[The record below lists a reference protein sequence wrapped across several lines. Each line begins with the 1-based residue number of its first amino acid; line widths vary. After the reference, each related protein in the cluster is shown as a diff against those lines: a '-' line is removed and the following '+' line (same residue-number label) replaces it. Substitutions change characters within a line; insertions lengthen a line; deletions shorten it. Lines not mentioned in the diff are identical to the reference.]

1 MIIYVTFSASVAQ
14 TVAVSVIGYPVQLK
28 CTMLYPLMYPVHPV
42 LYSVQLKCTV
52 LYPVY
57 PVYPVLYL
65 VQLHCTVL
73 YPVQLKSTRCCAQ
86 SHLLCRAICS
96 HTTLEGH
103 VKKRI
108 FNRFLVL

>member
-1 MIIYVTFSASVAQ
+1 MLIIFEESYCSLSQLHSVIIYVTFSASVAQ

-57 PVYPVLYL
+57 PLYP
-65 VQLHCTVL
+65 VL

-86 SHLLCRAICS
+86 SHLLCRPFAL
-96 HTTLEGH
+96 TPLWRDT
-103 VKKRI
+103 
-108 FNRFLVL
+108 

>member
-1 MIIYVTFSASVAQ
+1 MAVSVIGS
-14 TVAVSVIGYPVQLK
+14 VAVSVISYPVQLK

-57 PVYPVLYL
+57 PLYP
-65 VQLHCTVL
+65 VL

-96 HTTLEGH
+96 HSTLEGH

>member
-1 MIIYVTFSASVAQ
+1 MTFSASVAQ
-14 TVAVSVIGYPVQLK
+14 TVAVSVIGSVAVSVIGYPVQLK

-103 VKKRI
+103 VKKKNI
-108 FNRFLVL
+108 